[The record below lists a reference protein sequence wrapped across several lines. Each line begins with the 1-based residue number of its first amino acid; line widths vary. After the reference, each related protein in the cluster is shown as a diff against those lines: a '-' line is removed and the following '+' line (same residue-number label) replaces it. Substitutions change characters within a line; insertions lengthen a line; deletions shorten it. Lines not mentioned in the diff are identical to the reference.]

1 MLYLKL
7 DQNGDPVGLP
17 MIQSNIEDICGTR
30 LLTPAVLAE
39 HGYAEIKNC
48 YSANVAE
55 CEYATKAEIVKNS
68 DGTIEQLWDI
78 RVLTPEEK
86 IRTWVDGPRFFKLI
100 NTDWTQLADS
110 PLSAEEKTAW
120 AEYRQALRDLTDI
133 IDFPNLKSH
142 AGVPWPNPPAVMRKW
157 DASQNIPSPIPSPF
171 MGGGS
176 PRF

>member
-30 LLTPAVLAE
+30 LLTPDVLAE

-48 YSANVAE
+48 YNTTLAE
-55 CEYATKAEIVKNS
+55 SEYATKGEIVKNS

-78 RVLTPEEK
+78 RELTPTEK
-86 IRTWVDGPRFFKLI
+86 CRTWVDGPRFYKLI
-100 NTDWTQLADS
+100 NSDWTQLADS
-110 PLSAEEKTAW
+110 PLSAEDKAAW
-120 AEYRQALRDLTDI
+120 AEYRQALRNITDV

-142 AGVPWPNPPAVMRKW
+142 SGVPWPTPPSNLRKW
-157 DASQNIPSPIPSPF
+157 DASAEAPSPIPSPF
-171 MGGGS
+171 LGGGS